1 MLGERDRRDSSTSL
15 PARSATPESAGA
27 MGPPSLLYSSPQAA
41 LDTGFF
47 PLFGAKSDHLVAG
60 NNMDVMATRQASL
73 VIQEEPEQEQEFA
86 LGSEDKTMTVPAAAS
101 VDVKK
106 PEVHVIKRRNVG
118 VPKFL
123 RFLFQILEVED
134 PDIITW
140 SHEGTAFQII
150 QPEELASQILP
161 KYFKHNKVSSFQ
173 RQLNYFGFKKWTKTQ
188 TNICTFS
195 HPFFLRTDKN
205 RMKLIKRKERAS
217 PVIMSAA
224 MASNPI
230 DLMNQLHQAEAHF
243 EAHDLA
249 EARSQLPTQQ
259 ALKRQKS
266 NTLSGA
272 TVTFLNSAAAGRRHS
287 TGMLPGSEAF
297 GMAAAA
303 AAAAAAASLPGR
315 KRAGNPAEQEFELEM
330 EARAD
335 AMGQAS
341 SAQQQFL
348 YLQKKKIAEA
358 KQLSQRYPY
367 QPIREK
373 RQSLPHVLPPGFG
386 NNFGMNM
393 SGSDSN
399 GGFGPRNVVNLGRRR
414 SDQLLTD
421 YNVGGG
427 KPISIS
433 QIEAF
438 MSSSGTSSPIFASSV
453 KSDASVVLPVTSN
466 SLNQDAYQLQRQEQQ
481 RQHQQQLREHITRQQ
496 LNRQQNIYGGGGIYG
511 SPSMKSQPSNGWP
524 APIKTES
531 SSGWPTSINVSS
543 SSAGSASYP
552 PQPPNHSMTSFKYGD
567 SNVPQSTAPSFQ
579 NGDGYHDRKLQQRPM
594 MTHPQQY
601 QARQERSYQQQHEQE
616 RQSAEEQPP
625 RDYIDVLLESA
636 GLDDTGN
643 LPPQTS
649 TSESWDEPNYPHSQN
664 GPSNSSSETPYPFM
678 QSQQQ
683 LSPMENMPHNPSQRF

>member
-1 MLGERDRRDSSTSL
+1 MLGERDRRDSSTSF
-15 PARSATPESAGA
+15 PARTATPESAGP
-27 MGPPSLLYSSPQAA
+27 MRPPSPLFSNPQAA
-41 LDTGFF
+41 LDPGSF
-47 PLFGAKSDHLVAG
+47 PIFGAKSDNFVTG

-86 LGSEDKTMTVPAAAS
+86 LGSEDKTIAVPAAS
-101 VDVKK
+101 NDTKR

-150 QPEELASQILP
+150 NPEELANQILP

-195 HPFFLRTDKN
+195 HPFFLRADKN

-217 PVIMSAA
+217 PAIMSAA
-224 MASNPI
+224 MAATIKSNPT
-230 DLMNQLHQAEAHF
+230 DLMNQLQHF

-297 GMAAAA
+297 GLAAAA
-303 AAAAAAASLPGR
+303 AAAAAAAEAAEGSLPGR
-315 KRAGNPAEQEFELEM
+315 KRAGTPAEQEFELEM

-335 AMGQAS
+335 TMGQGS

-348 YLQKKKIAEA
+348 YLQKIAEA

-367 QPIREK
+367 QSVRGK

-386 NNFGMNM
+386 DNFGLNM
-393 SGSDSN
+393 PSNGSN
-399 GGFGPRNVVNLGRRR
+399 GGFGPRNVVNLGRRK

-421 YNVGGG
+421 YSVGGG
-427 KPISIS
+427 KSISVS

-438 MSSSGTSSPIFASSV
+438 MSSSGTSSPPQSIFASSV
-453 KSDASVVLPVTSN
+453 KSDASVVLPVMSN
-466 SLNQDAYQLQRQEQQ
+466 CMDQGEYRLQQQQ
-481 RQHQQQLREHITRQQ
+481 RQHQQQLQEQITRQQ
-496 LNRQQNIYGGGGIYG
+496 LNQQQNIYGGGGIYG
-511 SPSMKSQPSNGWP
+511 SPNIKSWP

-531 SSGWPTSINVSS
+531 SSGWPTSTNVSS

-552 PQPPNHSMTSFKYGD
+552 PQLQNHSMAPFKYGV
-567 SNVPQSTAPSFQ
+567 SNVPQNTVSSYQ
-579 NGDGYHDRKLQQRPM
+579 NGSGSVDYHGRKLQQRPM
-594 MTHPQQY
+594 MTHQQQY
-601 QARQERSYQQQHEQE
+601 QARHEREYQQQEQE
-616 RQSAEEQPP
+616 RPATEEQPP
-625 RDYIDVLLESA
+625 RDYIDVLLENA

-643 LPPQTS
+643 LPPATS

-664 GPSNSSSETPYPFM
+664 GSNNSSSEGPYPFI

-683 LSPMENMPHNPSQRF
+683 LSPMGNMPHNPTQRF